1 MTRLNINRLVIASR
15 ESRLALWQARHVRE
29 ALLRLY
35 PACAVEILG
44 MTTQGDQILDVSLS
58 KIGGKGLFVKELEI
72 AMAEGRADFAVH
84 SAKDVPMTLPPGFCI
99 AATLRREDP
108 RDCLVSA
115 RFASLEALPSGARV
129 GSSSLRREAQMRERF
144 PHLNVVPVRG
154 NLDTRLAKL
163 DRGEYDALVLAA
175 AGLKRLGLEDR
186 IRGFIE
192 PEQSL
197 PAPGQGALA
206 IECRDD
212 RDELIALLAALNDA
226 ETDACV
232 RAERAASRALSGS
245 CQLPLGVYGIIDAE
259 QLHLRGLVATQDG
272 LTVLR
277 AELRGEP
284 RKAESLGE
292 ELAAQLR
299 ALGAD
304 RILGG

>member
-1 MTRLNINRLVIASR
+1 LNIDRLIIASR

-44 MTTQGDQILDVSLS
+44 MTTQGDRILDVSLS
-58 KIGGKGLFVKELEI
+58 KIGGKGLFVKELEA

-84 SAKDVPMTLPPGFCI
+84 SAKDVPMVLPPGFRI

-115 RFASLEALPSGARV
+115 RFASLEALPHGARV
-129 GSSSLRREAQMRERF
+129 GSSSLRREAQLRERL
-144 PHLNVVPVRG
+144 PHLSVIPVRG

-175 AGLKRLGLEDR
+175 AGLIRLGLEER

-192 PEQSL
+192 PEYSL

-212 RDELIALLAALNDA
+212 RDELIALLASLNDA

-245 CQLPLGVYGIIDAE
+245 CQLPLGVYGAIEAG

-272 LTVLR
+272 QTVLR
-277 AELRGEP
+277 AQLRGAP
-284 RKAESLGE
+284 RDAESLGG